1 LLRAPP
7 VCAPPDHLRRGDE
20 AAFAAERA
28 ALCCALYRHRMRYLL
43 LLVLAALPAA
53 AQDATLRGFVR
64 DAADGSVLQGVNVRL
79 EPEAGGAPVGAATD
93 RDGYFIVTR
102 VEPGAYTL
110 RVSYIGY
117 AELRERVVFEPGDY
131 VTREFEIALEAG
143 ELDDVLVEAEGEGAA
158 SMGAAGL
165 TTVRGADLERIPTPG
180 LSADLVG
187 YLQSM
192 PGVVSTGDRGGQ
204 LFVRGGTPSQNL
216 VLIDGIPIFQPF
228 HVIGFYSAF
237 PAEILQSTDIYAG
250 GFGARY
256 GGRIS
261 SVIDVKTRQGNN
273 RSFEGAVSAGPFLTA
288 ANVEGPLVRGRASF
302 LVSARES
309 VIEPVAPELLGR
321 ELPYHFWDRFA
332 KVDARLGPS
341 TSASVTLMRTY
352 DRGNLSDLAAEDPN
366 TVAGTTDDIVKWE
379 NEAYGA
385 RLVHLP
391 EGLPII
397 GAVTLSYTT
406 LSNEFG
412 NADDPERRSS
422 VRSINADVGL
432 TYVLGD
438 QEIEFGGGVRNV
450 LIDYDLG
457 TTFSGRDATDKEFLT
472 EGSVFVDAGV
482 ALSDWFVVQPGI
494 RGSAFR
500 GKLAAEPRVRAF
512 VRPGGQDAVQQLT
525 LAWGLYRQDL
535 EGIADRRDAG
545 DVFTA
550 WVATDLGDEVP
561 RAMHAIA
568 GYQVRPSR
576 HLEFEVEGYYKWL
589 DNLLIPEWSAV
600 PEFSTEL
607 QQAEGRAWGVDTRV
621 EAQGGPFFGYVSY
634 AYSQVEYTSFQ
645 ETLQLWYGTD
655 ELAFSP
661 PHDRRH
667 QINIVGEAEAAG
679 FDLSVRWQFGSG
691 LPFSRSAGFDSFVLL
706 DSLVN
711 IGGEPGTPRVIYG
724 EPYDSRLPTY
734 HRLDVSAA
742 RSFPLAPR
750 TRATLQAGLIN
761 AYDRRNLFFLDL
773 FTLRRINQLPLIP
786 SFGLKLAFE

>member
-1 LLRAPP
+1 MRSALLF
-7 VCAPPDHLRRGDE
+7 VL
-20 AAFAAERA
+20 
-28 ALCCALYRHRMRYLL
+28 
-43 LLVLAALPAA
+43 LAALPAA

-64 DAADGSVLQGVNVRL
+64 DADDGSVLQGVNVRL
-79 EPEAGGAPVGAATD
+79 EPEQGGTPIGSATD
-93 RDGYFIVTR
+93 RDGYFIITR
-102 VEPGAYTL
+102 IAPGAYTL
-110 RVSYIGY
+110 RITYVGY
-117 AELRERVVFEPGDY
+117 EELEERIALDPGAY
-131 VTREFEIALEAG
+131 VTREFEIAFATD
-143 ELDDVLVEAEGEGAA
+143 ELGDVVVEADGAGVQ

-165 TTVRGADLERIPTPG
+165 TTVRSADLERIPSPG

-273 RSFEGAVSAGPFLTA
+273 RSFEGSASAGPFLTA
-288 ANVEGPLVRGRASF
+288 ASVEGPIVKGRASF

-309 VIEPVAPELLGR
+309 VIESVAPGLLGQD
-321 ELPYHFWDRFA
+321 LPYRFWDRFA
-332 KVDARLGPS
+332 KLDARLSPS

-366 TVAGTTDDIVKWE
+366 NLGEETNDIVKWE
-379 NEAYGA
+379 NEAYGM

-397 GAVTLSYTT
+397 GAVTLTYTT

-412 NADDPERRSS
+412 DADDPDRTSS
-422 VRSINADVGL
+422 VRSVNADIGL
-432 TYVLGD
+432 TYVLGE
-438 QEIEFGGGVRNV
+438 QQIEFGAGVRNV
-450 LIDYDLG
+450 EIDYDLG
-457 TTFSGRDATDKEFLT
+457 TSFSGRQSADREFLT
-472 EGSVFVDAGV
+472 EASTFVDAGIPL
-482 ALSDWFVVQPGI
+482 ADWFVIQPGV

-500 GKLAAEPRVRAF
+500 GKLAVEPRLRAF
-512 VRPGGQDAVQQLT
+512 VRPGGEDAIQQLT

-550 WVATDLGDEVP
+550 WVASDTGDEVP
-561 RAMHAIA
+561 KAMHAIA

-576 HLEFEVEGYYKWL
+576 SFEFEVEGYYKWL
-589 DNLLIPEWSAV
+589 DNLLIPEFSAV
-600 PEFSTEL
+600 PEFSTSL
-607 QQAEGRAWGVDTRV
+607 QQAEGVAWGVDTRV
-621 EAQGGPFFGYVSY
+621 EFEKGRFFGYLSY
-634 AYSQVEYTSFQ
+634 AYSQVEYTSSQ
-645 ETLQLWYGTD
+645 ETLQLWYGSD
-655 ELAFSP
+655 ELVFSP

-667 QINIVGEAEAAG
+667 QVNLVGEVDVAG
-679 FDLSVRWQFGSG
+679 FDLSAKWQFGSG
-691 LPFSRSAGFDSFVLL
+691 LPFSRSAGFDTFVLL

-711 IGGEPGTPRVIYG
+711 VGETPGTPRVIYG

-734 HRLDVSAA
+734 HRFDLSAA
-742 RSFPLAPR
+742 RSFPLGNR
-750 TRATLQAGLIN
+750 VRATVQGGVIN